1 MHMTVKGITATI
13 LFVLAIFAGIAVAV
27 YGLKPA
33 SSVKTDAE
41 GKVLRSKRIANKAN
55 AGRVETRI
63 RTRDRGEARNPLA
76 DKMSAAAKNLDQML
90 AADLGGLS
98 AEYQTLI
105 RDLRLALEDDDKKRI
120 LKSVQGLL
128 AAYQSGVKLPL
139 GVLEA
144 MSHAVA
150 SCGAEALPEMVG
162 LLASKDPAV
171 AEVASDSF
179 EEMLMMAD
187 GDGELSE
194 MIISVVPYL
203 KDTELINS
211 ALMELDHMRN
221 SVRVKTAVAIFE
233 SGQEVAVNVLKD
245 NVSTYFSE
253 EGAPEVKTC
262 EDVINFGKNNPD
274 GEDDE
279 TFYGKW
285 MNQAEDD

>member
-13 LFVLAIFAGIAVAV
+13 LSVLAIFAGIAVAV

-63 RTRDRGEARNPLA
+63 RARDRGEARNPLA
-76 DKMSAAAKNLDQML
+76 DKMSDAAKNLDQML

-105 RDLRLALEDDDKKRI
+105 RDLRLALEDDDKKRM
-120 LKSVQGLL
+120 LKAIQGLL
-128 AAYQSGVKLPL
+128 GAYQSGVKLPMV
-139 GVLEA
+139 VLESMA
-144 MSHAVA
+144 HAVA
-150 SCGAEALPEMVG
+150 SCGSEALSEMVG

-171 AEVASDSF
+171 AEVAADSF